1 MTSNGKT
8 GGKKRRRKKI
18 TLIFLWDEHLCR
30 KVPLNQK
37 FRRKEIE
44 KMRTIDLIL
53 FLTSQLLCFSTSI
66 SQFLRRFA
74 EGLPDIMLFLNY
86 LR

>member
-1 MTSNGKT
+1 MARQVE
-8 GGKKRRRKKI
+8 KKRRKKI

-30 KVPLNQK
+30 KVSLNQK

-44 KMRTIDLIL
+44 KMRKIEMIL
-53 FLTSQLLCFSTSI
+53 FLTSQLLGFSTSI
-66 SQFLRRFA
+66 FQFLRRFA